1 MGTSSSS
8 SSSSSSA
15 AMTNSSQAQIDA
27 QISAYLD
34 HAKQDFDSRYSSPA
48 KQTAKLEDFHLQR
61 TVGTGSFGRVMIA
74 QHGNQTLALK
84 IMEKTTIVKLK
95 QVEHT
100 LSEKKILQAIKFPF
114 LVNLVYSFKDNSHL
128 YIALEFAS
136 GGEMFTHLR
145 SVGKYS
151 EDQTRFYAAQVT
163 LAFEYLHFLNIIY
176 RDLKPENIL
185 FSADGYLKITDFGFA
200 KLVRDRTYTLCGT
213 PEYIAPEIILSRG
226 YNKSVDYW
234 ALGIL
239 IYEMAAGFPPFY
251 ADQPIQI
258 YEKIVQGK
266 FKFPSHFSND
276 LKDLIR
282 SLLQIDLTKRFGN
295 LKNGSKDIKYHKWFS
310 TTNWIAIFEKRVKPT
325 HVPKPDK
332 DHYEK
337 YDEKPMQNSSTELYA
352 HDFEGF

>member
-1 MGTSSSS
+1 
-8 SSSSSSA
+8 
-15 AMTNSSQAQIDA
+15 
-27 QISAYLD
+27 
-34 HAKQDFDSRYSSPA
+34 
-48 KQTAKLEDFHLQR
+48 
-61 TVGTGSFGRVMIA
+61 
-74 QHGNQTLALK
+74 
-84 IMEKTTIVKLK
+84 
-95 QVEHT
+95 
-100 LSEKKILQAIKFPF
+100 
-114 LVNLVYSFKDNSHL
+114 VYSFKDNSHL

-145 SVGKYS
+145 SVGKYP

-163 LAFEYLHFLNIIY
+163 LAFEYLHYLNILY

-200 KLVRDRTYTLCGT
+200 KVVRDRTYTLCGT

-234 ALGIL
+234 ALGVL

-266 FKFPSHFSND
+266 FKFPSHFSAE

-282 SLLQIDLTKRFGN
+282 NLLQTDLTKRYGN
-295 LKNGSKDIKYHKWFS
+295 LKNGTKDIKYQKWFA
-310 TTNWIAIFEKRVKPT
+310 TTNWIAIFEKRVKPV
-325 HVPKPDK
+325 HVPKADR
-332 DHYEK
+332 DHFEK
-337 YDEKPMQNSSTELYA
+337 YDEKPLSNSATELYPSE
-352 HDFEGF
+352 FENF

>member
-1 MGTSSSS
+1 MGNNSASSTTSNTMS
-8 SSSSSSA
+8 
-15 AMTNSSQAQIDA
+15 TPSQAQIDA
-27 QISAYLD
+27 QVTAYLER
-34 HAKQDFDSRYSSPA
+34 AKEDFDVKFSQPA
-48 KQTAKLEDFHLQR
+48 KQTAKLDDFKLQR
-61 TVGTGSFGRVMIA
+61 TVGTGSFGRVMIV
-74 QHGNQTLALK
+74 QRGNQALALK
-84 IMEKTTIVKLK
+84 VMEKQTIVKLK
-95 QVEHT
+95 QIEHT

-114 LVNLVYSFKDNSHL
+114 LVNLIHSFKDNSHL

-163 LAFEYLHFLNIIY
+163 LAFEYLHYLSILY

-200 KLVRDRTYTLCGT
+200 KVVRDRTYTLCGT

-234 ALGIL
+234 ALGVL
-239 IYEMAAGFPPFY
+239 MYEMAAGFPPFY

-266 FKFPSHFSND
+266 FKFPSHFSSE
-276 LKDLIR
+276 LKDLVR
-282 SLLQIDLTKRFGN
+282 NLLQTDLTKRYGN
-295 LKNGSKDIKYHKWFS
+295 LRNGTKDIKYHKWFS
-310 TTNWIAIFEKRVKPT
+310 TMNWIALFEKRIKPS

-332 DHYEK
+332 DHFEK
-337 YDEKPMQNSSTELYA
+337 YDEKPMTHSTVELYPA
-352 HDFEGF
+352 EFDSF